1 MEDGLILHNCNN
13 FGSNREKMAKN
24 YPNMTEINL
33 GVPYMINDFL
43 FFNFFF
49 LVLNLNL
56 TKFKETNS
64 KTWV

>member
-49 LVLNLNL
+49 LVP
-56 TKFKETNS
+56 
-64 KTWV
+64 

>member
-1 MEDGLILHNCNN
+1 MTKNCP
-13 FGSNREKMAKN
+13 KMV
-24 YPNMTEINL
+24 EINL
-33 GVPYMINDFL
+33 GVPHMMNDNIFNIFL

-49 LVLNLNL
+49 LVLNSNL